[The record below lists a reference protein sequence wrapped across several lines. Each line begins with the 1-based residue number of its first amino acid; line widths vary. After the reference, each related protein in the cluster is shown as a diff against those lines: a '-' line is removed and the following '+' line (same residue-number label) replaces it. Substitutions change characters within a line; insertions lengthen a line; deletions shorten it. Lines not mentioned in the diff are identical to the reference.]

1 MSSFEENY
9 RFLNSKKNRKI
20 MLFFLLKIDL
30 FLFFF
35 ENLIGYNKG
44 GLSEIYSQVFMCV
57 CVFLLCVCVYV
68 DYFNIICKK
77 DKYIIKIMDKFF

>member
-1 MSSFEENY
+1 MFLHGDMSSFEENY

-57 CVFLLCVCVYV
+57 CVFLLCVCVCMLIILTLFV
-68 DYFNIICKK
+68 RKINI
-77 DKYIIKIMDKFF
+77 